1 MNFDK
6 ENFSKIL
13 IKIKDT
19 YGSINQMAEKTGI
32 TAAYLSKLIRLMY
45 DNAPSP
51 EILKKIADNS
61 NGVTSYV
68 ELMQVC
74 GYSEKNLESIVYD
87 IYTQLKKLSQK
98 IYKEN
103 NEDLY
108 EVESAIETYQ
118 DYSSNLIK
126 SIEKRQCSSIFLT
139 NYYNKD
145 FFLEDYNLVSAFLF
159 LYDSFLKSLES
170 KHYITVINYQYIDW
184 FNMNEIYENLKNL
197 ERLELL
203 SYNSKNIKINIEL
216 TKDLLNYI
224 KNFSTAINL
233 AYLSDFDNNA
243 LIELFKKKVSNKDI
257 KNENESNL
265 DKNIK
270 NKNNSKYYMCP
281 VYGRIAAGQPNW
293 AEECMEGYLP
303 IDPNLMNIVNPE
315 ECFFLRVNGESM
327 NKVIKN
333 GAFALIRKTN
343 WVEDGEIAVVLVNGY
358 DATLK
363 KFKRLKKSG
372 FIMLEP
378 QSNSDEFE
386 PIIIDPKETEI
397 RIIGKYIGKMEMN

>member
-1 MNFDK
+1 MNENKPIIAERIKSLRK
-6 ENFSKIL
+6 EKGLTQEQLAEIL
-13 IKIKDT
+13 GLNAKSSIANYESGANSPSDEVKKKMCEIFGCSMDYLMGKTEYKTNDEMLEVYLRTQYEIDVHNAMINSEMYFFNTGLSVEQIEKVQNTIQNILLQDSSNKIKGNSLGDLVNSFSGKQKET
-19 YGSINQMAEKTGI
+19 
-32 TAAYLSKLIRLMY
+32 
-45 DNAPSP
+45 
-51 EILKKIADNS
+51 LKK
-61 NGVTSYV
+61 
-68 ELMQVC
+68 
-74 GYSEKNLESIVYD
+74 
-87 IYTQLKKLSQK
+87 
-98 IYKEN
+98 
-103 NEDLY
+103 
-108 EVESAIETYQ
+108 AIENVLDYIARQ
-118 DYSSNLIK
+118 EKYRNVYSSLVNMKL
-126 SIEKRQCSSIFLT
+126 
-139 NYYNKD
+139 NK
-145 FFLEDYNLVSAFLF
+145 
-159 LYDSFLKSLES
+159 
-170 KHYITVINYQYIDW
+170 
-184 FNMNEIYENLKNL
+184 KN
-197 ERLELL
+197 
-203 SYNSKNIKINIEL
+203 
-216 TKDLLNYI
+216 
-224 KNFSTAINL
+224 
-233 AYLSDFDNNA
+233 
-243 LIELFKKKVSNKDI
+243 
-257 KNENESNL
+257 
-265 DKNIK
+265 
-270 NKNNSKYYMCP
+270 KYYMCP